1 MSFQLKVQK
10 LISENKIVALTS
22 TSTIDD
28 SIANWIMLDTEANVN
43 VFKSQSLL
51 KNLRE
56 AEADFNIAGINGEF
70 GSVYFSEEAIGNI
83 L

>member
-56 AEADFNIAGINGEF
+56 AEADVNITGINGEF